1 MPTQIPVHQPS
12 QEEYEENQP
21 PIEHAWLSSK
31 KKGPQEAL
39 VKASAT
45 AEEAGAGLL
54 ASTAKPPSQQGRKE
68 GVLSLPIV
76 YIQGAVHLL
85 TCVSRCLQGG

>member
-12 QEEYEENQP
+12 QEELEDTLSLQQLYE
-21 PIEHAWLSSK
+21 LSEK
-31 KKGPQEAL
+31 KK
-39 VKASAT
+39 
-45 AEEAGAGLL
+45 EE
-54 ASTAKPPSQQGRKE
+54 PPSQQGRKE

>member
-1 MPTQIPVHQPS
+1 M
-12 QEEYEENQP
+12 
-21 PIEHAWLSSK
+21 
-31 KKGPQEAL
+31 
-39 VKASAT
+39 KASAT

>member
-21 PIEHAWLSSK
+21 PIEHACLSSK
-31 KKGPQEAL
+31 KKRPQEAL